1 MKQQS
6 SLPQRRQGQKILLYA
21 CPPCKYEEVADNK
34 CVYRN
39 EVHHTPEECT
49 QILQDMAADPTRSR
63 TKSVIC
69 EKCNHRGAVY
79 YQPKPT
85 ARREE
90 GLRLTFVCCNPNCG
104 HRWRVNDIEFLRFR

>member
-1 MKQQS
+1 
-6 SLPQRRQGQKILLYA
+6 
-21 CPPCKYEEVADNK
+21 
-34 CVYRN
+34 
-39 EVHHTPEECT
+39 
-49 QILQDMAADPTRSR
+49 MAADPARSR
-63 TKSVIC
+63 TKSVFC